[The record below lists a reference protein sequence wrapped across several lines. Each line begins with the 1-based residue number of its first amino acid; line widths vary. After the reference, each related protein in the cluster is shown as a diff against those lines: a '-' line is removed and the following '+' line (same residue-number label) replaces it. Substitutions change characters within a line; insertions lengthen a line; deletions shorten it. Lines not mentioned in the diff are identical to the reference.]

1 VCHIEVLFSRN
12 SITDQIGP
20 DVREAL
26 DAKRRQKELEE
37 NPTGPEA
44 NDGMFGVA
52 AGALLDGEGSEITL
66 VDASSTLEGGPFL
79 ERIESALPYILSR
92 FDLDRGRKEDGS
104 LPLPESLWMTETEII
119 LQVKP
124 QIP

>member
-1 VCHIEVLFSRN
+1 MA
-12 SITDQIGP
+12 ITHKKGL

-37 NPTGPEA
+37 NPAGIEA
-44 NDGMFGVA
+44 NEGMFGVA

-66 VDASSTLEGGPFL
+66 VDASSTLEGGPF
-79 ERIESALPYILSR
+79 IEKVDSALPYILSR

-104 LPLPESLWMTETEII
+104 LPLPESVWMTETEII
-119 LQVKP
+119 LQVSTHSHVVRFY
-124 QIP
+124 